1 MRSSSTIFRGEPV
14 VSAGFLRLL
23 DLVSGLGRY
32 AVAVGRSAM
41 VPREGDSF
49 ERPRWRSRPPLLLTC
64 THVEGAVGMKG
75 GRSRGKTATT
85 GPHACGCW
93 DAVAAQYGVDRFGIT
108 TIPIRQRQFRRPAT
122 YVPAPL

>member
-1 MRSSSTIFRGEPV
+1 
-14 VSAGFLRLL
+14 
-23 DLVSGLGRY
+23 
-32 AVAVGRSAM
+32 
-41 VPREGDSF
+41 
-49 ERPRWRSRPPLLLTC
+49 
-64 THVEGAVGMKG
+64 MKG

-122 YVPAPL
+122 YVPAPLLPSLLRPGGRGGGDVRLRLWLWLLFEGHARSESDGIRRSR